1 MIMEEKKIMLTL
13 VSVQNDGEE
22 ENKVELVSEG
32 TLAKTDAG
40 YEISYKETEATGF
53 VGSTT
58 KLTVCSP
65 DMVVMERYG
74 STQSSLILE
83 KGKRHNCHYGTPYG
97 AFTVGIT
104 TSFIKS
110 TIGEN
115 GGKLGFKYVLDIN
128 SSFLGD
134 CEINVDVRADS

>member
-1 MIMEEKKIMLTL
+1 MNDKKIMLTL
-13 VSVQNDGEE
+13 VSKQNDGQDESR
-22 ENKVELVSEG
+22 VELVSEG
-32 TLAKTDAG
+32 TLSRTDAG

-58 KLTVCSP
+58 KLTICSP
-65 DMVVMERYG
+65 DKVVMERYG
-74 STQSSLILE
+74 SANSSLILE
-83 KGKRHNCHYGTPYG
+83 KGKRHHCHYGTPYG
-97 AFTVGIT
+97 DFMMGVT

-115 GGKLGFKYVLDIN
+115 GGTLDFKYVIDIN
-128 SSFLGD
+128 SSYVGD